1 MAFTLSHM
9 AAALPFY
16 RSKNKNHSMSW
27 LQFDALLIGTMM
39 PDLHYYINIGSSLS
53 RQSHE
58 WTGLFTYN
66 LPWGL
71 AVFTLWY
78 WGLKP
83 AAFALVRP
91 FLRELTVGTFIQSNK
106 EVNEDPHK
114 VQRRFTGYADKIWSF
129 ANIRKRVMHKVKS
142 FYLPVALGLI
152 VGAATHLIWDGIT
165 HADGSIAR
173 HIEWL
178 QYPVYFYPF
187 KGTSIARVLQYLSS
201 MAGLV
206 ILAWFAISRLKV
218 WKRSSNLSEQVII
231 SDAFIRPFFTK
242 KQSLIVVGLM
252 ATLSIFWIV
261 QTSLKW
267 YPSLSG
273 SPYRFAA
280 KVSVSVL
287 PNIAI
292 LCISYAVLYHLAYLL
307 QHAYLRYRKN

>member
-1 MAFTLSHM
+1 MAFTLAHM

-16 RSKNKNHSMSW
+16 RSNNRNHSKRW
-27 LQFDALLIGTMM
+27 FQFDALLIGTMM
-39 PDLHYYINIGSSLS
+39 PDLHYYIHIGNSYS

-58 WTGLFTYN
+58 WAGLLTYS

-71 AVFTLWY
+71 AVFALWY

-83 AAFALVRP
+83 AAFALIRP
-91 FLRELTVGTFIQSNK
+91 FLK
-106 EVNEDPHK
+106 ESVVSSFSRRNIKTDEHRNK

-129 ANIRKRVMHKVKS
+129 ANIKKRVTHKVKS
-142 FYLPVALGLI
+142 FYFPVVLGLV

-173 HIEWL
+173 HIDLL

-201 MAGLV
+201 IAGLV
-206 ILAWFAISRLKV
+206 ILAGFAISRLQL
-218 WKRSSNLSEQVII
+218 WKRSSHSAKQATV
-231 SDAFIRPFFTK
+231 SDIAVRPFFNK
-242 KQSLIVVGLM
+242 KQSLIIIGLM
-252 ATLSIFWIV
+252 ATLSLVWIV
-261 QTSLKW
+261 QTFLKW
-267 YPSLSG
+267 YPSLHG

-292 LCISYAVLYHLAYLL
+292 LCVVYAVLYHLLSLFKSVYLTSG
-307 QHAYLRYRKN
+307 RD

>member
-1 MAFTLSHM
+1 MAFTPAHM

-16 RSKNKNHSMSW
+16 RSNNKNHSVRW

-39 PDLHYYINIGSSLS
+39 PDLHYYVRIGSSFS

-71 AVFTLWY
+71 AVFALWY

-91 FLRELTVGTFIQSNK
+91 FLGESVASTLVRSDLEISDADK
-106 EVNEDPHK
+106 K
-114 VQRRFTGYADKIWSF
+114 VRRFTGYADKRWSF
-129 ANIRKRVMHKVKS
+129 ANIKKQVMHKVNS
-142 FYLPVALGLI
+142 FFVPVVLGLL

-173 HIEWL
+173 HIDWL
-178 QYPVYFYPF
+178 QYPVFFYPF

-201 MAGLV
+201 IAGLG
-206 ILAWFAISRLKV
+206 ILLWFAVTHLRTQ
-218 WKRSSNLSEQVII
+218 RNSNNLAEHAIKYN
-231 SDAFIRPFFTK
+231 ATAPLFTK
-242 KQSLIVVGLM
+242 KQSLLIVGSIT
-252 ATLSIFWIV
+252 TLSLIWITKAV
-261 QTSLKW
+261 LRW
-267 YPSLSG
+267 YPSLGG

-280 KVSVSVL
+280 KVSVNVL
-287 PNIAI
+287 PNIAL
-292 LCISYAVLYHLAYLL
+292 LCISYAVIYHLIYLL
-307 QHAYLRYRKN
+307 RHRYLWIRKS

>member
-16 RSKNKNHSMSW
+16 RSKNKNHSMRW
-27 LQFDALLIGTMM
+27 FQFDALLIGTMM

-91 FLRELTVGTFIQSNK
+91 FLKELTVGNFIQPNK
-106 EVNEDPHK
+106 EVNEERNK
-114 VQRRFTGYADKIWSF
+114 VQRRFIGYADKIWSF

-142 FYLPVALGLI
+142 FYLPVVLGLI

-165 HADGSIAR
+165 HADGFIAQR
-173 HIEWL
+173 IDWL
-178 QYPVYFYPF
+178 QYPLYFYPF
-187 KGTSIARVLQYLSS
+187 KGTSIARILQYLSS

-206 ILAWFAISRLKV
+206 ILAWFATSRLQI
-218 WKRSSNLSEQVII
+218 WKRSNNSSEQATI
-231 SDAFIRPFFTK
+231 SDAAARTFFTK
-242 KQSLIVVGLM
+242 KQSLTIIGLM
-252 ATLSIFWIV
+252 ATLSLVWIV

-287 PNIAI
+287 PNIAV
-292 LCISYAVLYHLAYLL
+292 LCIGYAVIYHLIYLS
-307 QHAYLRYRKN
+307 RYAFRKK

>member
-1 MAFTLSHM
+1 MAFTLAHM

-16 RSKNKNHSMSW
+16 RGNKKNRSTRYFH
-27 LQFDALLIGTMM
+27 FDALLIGTMM

-91 FLRELTVGTFIQSNK
+91 FLKGLTVGTFIQPNK
-106 EVNEDPHK
+106 EVNEDRNK
-114 VQRRFTGYADKIWSF
+114 VQRRFTGYADKYWSF
-129 ANIRKRVMHKVKS
+129 ENIRKRVMHKVKS
-142 FYLPVALGLI
+142 FYLPVILGLI

-165 HADGSIAR
+165 HADGFIAR

-206 ILAWFAISRLKV
+206 ILAWFAISCLKV
-218 WKRSSNLSEQVII
+218 WKRSNNSSEQATI
-231 SDAFIRPFFTK
+231 SDAAVRTFFTK
-242 KQSLIVVGLM
+242 KQSLTIIGLM
-252 ATLSIFWIV
+252 ATLSLVWIV

-287 PNIAI
+287 PNIAV
-292 LCISYAVLYHLAYLL
+292 LCIGYAVIYHLIYLS
-307 QHAYLRYRKN
+307 RYAFRKK